1 MIKCKDDWVHQVSK
15 VLSIRFFVRGRAI
28 AVKSEIM
35 DKRG

>member
-1 MIKCKDDWVHQVSK
+1 MTKLGNRRKTQ
-15 VLSIRFFVRGRAI
+15 FFIRGRAI